1 MTHRQRHGEA
11 GFTLIETVV
20 SMALLVLIAGAI
32 AGATSIGLHTVQ
44 SGGAGDRLAGDHDLF
59 ELEQMLG
66 RDMARAECVYNP
78 QSTTWVLPG
87 YCKAE
92 STSKPAY
99 STCASPPSM
108 PSGTT
113 TVLLCVAW
121 SEFWETPGTCHTA
134 AYYRYAPPPSP
145 GGTPQSHIYRNE
157 AITQSSEVYTQHLTT
172 EDVSLSAIS
181 VSAGDVQVTL
191 TANAPRLA
199 SPPGATYHY
208 RPLGT
213 ISQSGTQLC

>member
-92 STSKPAY
+92 STSN
-99 STCASPPSM
+99 
-108 PSGTT
+108 
-113 TVLLCVAW
+113 
-121 SEFWETPGTCHTA
+121 
-134 AYYRYAPPPSP
+134 YRYAPPPSP

-157 AITQSSEVYTQHLTT
+157 ATTQSSEVYTQHLTT

>member
-1 MTHRQRHGEA
+1 MPLFSTIDLVALAWFIGAWAIYSAILSLTEKRRQ
-11 GFTLIETVV
+11 
-20 SMALLVLIAGAI
+20 
-32 AGATSIGLHTVQ
+32 GLNSEMNRYRDVWM
-44 SGGAGDRLAGDHDLF
+44 F
-59 ELEQMLG
+59 QMLG
-66 RDMARAECVYNP
+66 RDMARAECVYKP